1 MKTERW
7 NSSTPDEPVIAEI
20 PPAPDW
26 SIYLAIDSS
35 QSPSYL
41 HRGPWTMDM
50 MKLEIDMSNRIQI
63 RTQLMH

>member
-1 MKTERW
+1 MADIEVGRA
-7 NSSTPDEPVIAEI
+7 VIAEI

-35 QSPSYL
+35 QVLELPAS
-41 HRGPWTMDM
+41 WFVDM
-50 MKLEIDMSNRIQI
+50 MKLKIEMSNRIQI